1 MAHINDLRFNWLRGE
16 GYTGS
21 VDDMLL
27 QWLRDNGATSGNI
40 NDAWREFLAEQGFDS
55 GNYTDDLYA
64 YLGSLG
70 YTGALTD
77 RIYQWW
83 GGTGGAG
90 PAPNPIL
97 LAIQL
102 QNSLIPSRAVGS
114 GTPTFTRST
123 VATVTDFE
131 GLVKNVLSG
140 EARFM
145 GARRVANFVT
155 YSADFSNASWLLG
168 GGGART
174 EVLVNQVAAPDGTM
188 TADLVRAKT
197 GTTAGEQYA
206 RKAFTYTETRA
217 GSIYVKKS
225 NWRYVI
231 FRGIYADIF
240 DFDTQTFTLNTSGN
254 AAFEVLPNG
263 WFRIYQKGHGTGGT
277 DYFSIGPADS
287 GTTFTWNTPPSG
299 NEGVYVWGA
308 QLENVTGQA
317 TQTPGEY
324 VSTNVLSAPFHGA
337 GIDGVKYFTTKLS
350 GAAIGAS
357 DYLAD
362 ASGPFG
368 YVSEGARTNLCKY
381 SENFSNATGWVQTFS
396 IISENT
402 TVGPSGA
409 QVADTVTAKAGGIST
424 FGGLLRS
431 NSAPTYSANT
441 TYTMSCYAKAGTAQY
456 IGLRPS
462 SGCATAV
469 DEICYFN
476 LSTGVATAITP
487 ASGTVVSVG
496 MTPFPDDWYRCF
508 VVYTTSGAPGSTT
521 TDIGI
526 TNSSGSLRPAYAGTE
541 TLYLWGVQVEA
552 GSFPSTYIPTTSA
565 AVTRNAGS
573 GSYAS
578 SSNITTANGVMV
590 LEWTPPYTGMGTVA
604 LWGSYVD
611 ANNYTRIFHDGANIV
626 FRRRVSGVN
635 YDATKALT
643 YAAGTTYKIAARI
656 SDATGGDV
664 FVAGVKGTNSSNT
677 SALQLGANFSVGH
690 DGNGANHSFA
700 PIRNVKHYDTAL
712 TDVQVA
718 AI

>member
-368 YVSEGARTNLCKY
+368 YVSEGARTNLVTY
-381 SENFSNATGWVQTFS
+381 SEQFDNAVWTTKNNVTFTPNATVSPRGDVTADKFLPAGTGTSYVGRTITHTADATLTLSVYMKAGEYDFGIMYAGSGPDDGQYFDLSSGVLGSAFLSPPLDAGIDAVGNGWYRCWMVVGNS
-396 IISENT
+396 GGDT
-402 TVGPSGA
+402 TTTINIYSSANGGDGGNPAGADGTKGIYIWGA
-409 QVADTVTAKAGGIST
+409 QVEV
-424 FGGLLRS
+424 
-431 NSAPTYSANT
+431 
-441 TYTMSCYAKAGTAQY
+441 
-456 IGLRPS
+456 
-462 SGCATAV
+462 
-469 DEICYFN
+469 
-476 LSTGVATAITP
+476 
-487 ASGTVVSVG
+487 
-496 MTPFPDDWYRCF
+496 
-508 VVYTTSGAPGSTT
+508 
-521 TDIGI
+521 
-526 TNSSGSLRPAYAGTE
+526 
-541 TLYLWGVQVEA
+541 
-552 GSFPSTYIPTTSA
+552 GSFPGTYIPTTTA

-712 TDVQVA
+712 TDEQVA
-718 AI
+718 AL